1 MDKLVLQFLFFH
13 FVGELAQWTMLTV
26 SESQDGH
33 RNLKVF
39 VETTGLL
46 YQRAKLSLQLKAF
59 CIVSYDH
66 VFDDNYISL
75 LHILFFEIVK
85 LAVEIVNCWI
95 VVITASDQRLIFT
108 VPDKHICFP
117 AHVFATA
124 SVFKLSKHF

>member
-1 MDKLVLQFLFFH
+1 
-13 FVGELAQWTMLTV
+13 MLTV

-85 LAVEIVNCWI
+85 LAVEIVNC
-95 VVITASDQRLIFT
+95 
-108 VPDKHICFP
+108 
-117 AHVFATA
+117 
-124 SVFKLSKHF
+124 